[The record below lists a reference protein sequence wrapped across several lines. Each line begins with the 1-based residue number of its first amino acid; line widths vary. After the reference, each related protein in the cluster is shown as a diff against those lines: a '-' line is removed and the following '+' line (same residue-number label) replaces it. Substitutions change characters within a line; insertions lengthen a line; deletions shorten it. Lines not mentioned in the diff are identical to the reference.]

1 MQRTENGSLI
11 NLKLVLWFLDLTP
24 LEMSAKGAASL
35 DRVDLKTWVKQ
46 SFQKINQRCQ
56 QCHLGFLL

>member
-46 SFQKINQRCQ
+46 SF
-56 QCHLGFLL
+56 